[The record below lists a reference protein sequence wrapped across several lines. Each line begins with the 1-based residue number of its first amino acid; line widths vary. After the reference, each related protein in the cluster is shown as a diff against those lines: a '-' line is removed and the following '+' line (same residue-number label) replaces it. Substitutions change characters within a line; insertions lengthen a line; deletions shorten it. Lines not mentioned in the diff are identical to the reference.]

1 MDRAETG
8 RRGEHAA
15 ALYYIRQGCTLLE
28 HNYRIREGEIDLI
41 LLDPEGTVI
50 FCEVKTRANR
60 DAVCRPAASVT
71 LAKRRRIVR
80 PAAWYLQ
87 QTGRQEAFARFDVA
101 EVTPLDRG
109 RWMVHIIK
117 RAFDASA
124 R

>member
-15 ALYYIRQGCTLLE
+15 ALYYIRRGCTLLE

-41 LLDPEGTVI
+41 LQDPEGTVI

-71 LAKRRRIVR
+71 PDKRRRDVR
-80 PAAWYLQ
+80 AAAGDLREG
-87 QTGRQEAFARFDVA
+87 GRGEGCGRVGGA